1 MYLNIKGNP
10 GNHNRF
16 EENRIDHVETLCPN
30 ATNVTVDRS
39 VTVQISFS
47 LNINLNGERVV
58 SLLKTLRRK
67 FHLIFKKLRPSHVN
81 GSGKMGTTVYIFC
94 SYSHNRF

>member
-1 MYLNIKGNP
+1 MDLNIKGNP

-39 VTVQISFS
+39 VTIQISFS
-47 LNINLNGERVV
+47 LNINLNGEKVV
-58 SLLKTLRRK
+58 SLLKTLQHK
-67 FHLIFKKLRPSHVN
+67 FHLIFKKLRSSHVN
-81 GSGKMGTTVYIFC
+81 SSGKMEPPICIFY
-94 SYSHNRF
+94 SYSHSRF